1 MKAKKST
8 ADLESREMMF
18 NKKEKFNL
26 EATDRLVVQANPKS
40 TISEQF
46 RTIRTN
52 LQFSMV
58 DHQLKTMTVTS
69 AGPASGKSLMSAN
82 LAATFAQENQRILL
96 VDSDLRK
103 PTIHKIFNLRNFKG
117 LSTLIT
123 EDEMFDQVIQ
133 ATEVPNLF
141 VMPSGPVPPNPSELL
156 RSAKMDQVID
166 QLKGHFDMVVFD
178 TPPVLAVTDA
188 QIVATRTDGTLFVV
202 PKGEVKKDQ
211 VRKSAELLKN
221 VRANVLGFVMN
232 KVEKNDD
239 SYYYYYAE

>member
-1 MKAKKST
+1 
-8 ADLESREMMF
+8 MF

-26 EATDRLVVQANPKS
+26 EATERLVVQANPKS

-82 LAATFAQENQRILL
+82 LAATFAQENQRVLL

>member
-1 MKAKKST
+1 
-8 ADLESREMMF
+8 MMF

-26 EATDRLVVQANPKS
+26 EATERLVVQANPKS

-82 LAATFAQENQRILL
+82 LAATFAQENQRVLL